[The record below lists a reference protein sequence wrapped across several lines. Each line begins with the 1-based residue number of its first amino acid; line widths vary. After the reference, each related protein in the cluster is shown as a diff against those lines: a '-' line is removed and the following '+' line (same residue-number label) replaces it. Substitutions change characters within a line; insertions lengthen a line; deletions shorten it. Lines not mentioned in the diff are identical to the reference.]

1 MPKVSQ
7 GQVGPEGKG
16 VVDSE
21 PNLYPDS
28 VQFKDKSVKKP
39 KALQGISEAFEWV
52 VLGLLMIVEFDAC
65 SNYLYIML

>member
-28 VQFKDKSVKKP
+28 VQFKDKSIKKP
-39 KALQGISEAFEWV
+39 RALQVNSEAFE
-52 VLGLLMIVEFDAC
+52 
-65 SNYLYIML
+65 